1 MHGMKAIVT
10 TSYETSGHIHQ
21 RVEFCGPKISKTVVK
36 HIVNVREKQIREA
49 LIRMGWKPPEELM
62 PIQRP

>member
-1 MHGMKAIVT
+1 MKAVVT
-10 TSYETSGHIHQ
+10 TSYEPSGHIHQ
-21 RVEFCGPKISKTVVK
+21 KEFCGPKINKSVVK